1 MSVVRTPRGWVAA
14 SPAWSA
20 APDACPD
27 EMLIRRIADGDQLAM
42 RTFFGGHQVAVYHWL
57 LRLLADEA
65 LAEDLLSEASFEAR
79 SSVSTWLL
87 SMARHKALSARQ
99 RAVDVELN
107 EDAVAKLPDTEP
119 DTEDDPGRV
128 LQNTDRAEALRHA
141 LPRLSPQLS
150 EVIDLVYYHGKS
162 VKEVA
167 EIVGADEAT
176 VKTSMFN
183 ARRQLAEL
191 VELRTYRSLRS
202 ANPRGAHQGHQD
214 MPLRDRTGWLGIS
227 DSNRRI
233 RARAT

>member
-1 MSVVRTPRGWVAA
+1 MGCHI
-14 SPAWSA
+14 
-20 APDACPD
+20 AC
-27 EMLIRRIADGDQLAM
+27 
-42 RTFFGGHQVAVYHWL
+42 TVGGARCL
-57 LRLLADEA
+57 LRRNAGQTDRWRRSTRYANAFWQASSCRVLRLVADEA
-65 LAEDLLSEASFEAR
+65 LAEDLLSEVFLAVWQEAASFERR

-107 EDAVAKLPDTEP
+107 EDAVAKPS

-141 LPRLSPQLS
+141 LPRLSPQHS

-167 EIVGADEAT
+167 EIVGDGEAT
-176 VKTSMFN
+176 VKTRMFN

-191 VELRTYRSLRS
+191 AELCTYALALKSRLAPTAYNGNHRTS
-202 ANPRGAHQGHQD
+202 PGVRG
-214 MPLRDRTGWLGIS
+214 
-227 DSNRRI
+227 
-233 RARAT
+233 